1 MIKLV
6 CLLSVLQ
13 STRLATDSIFVVLKE
28 AIPWD
33 FLVVSLWPTDPDLLF
48 LLSGVT
54 TTSPQ

>member
-13 STRLATDSIFVVLKE
+13 STRLATDSLFVVLKE

-33 FLVVSLWPTDPDLLF
+33 ILVVSLWPTGPDLLF
-48 LLSGVT
+48 LHAC
-54 TTSPQ
+54 